1 MTVLPEIVDNR
12 KRKRFELTVDGL
24 LATLT
29 YRRTRHTLVL
39 VHTEVPPELG
49 GRGLGGRLVAAAVE
63 SANAQDLAVEPHCPF
78 ARSWLERHPEI
89 SAPART
95 QAKRT

>member
-1 MTVLPEIVDNR
+1 MTARPEIVDNP
-12 KRKRFELTVDGL
+12 KQKRFEVTVDGL

-39 VHTEVPPELG
+39 VHTEVPDALS

-63 SANAQDLAVEPHCPF
+63 SANAAGLTVNPLCPF
-78 ARSWLERHPEI
+78 ARSWLERHPEVSG
-89 SAPART
+89 SARG
-95 QAKRT
+95 QE